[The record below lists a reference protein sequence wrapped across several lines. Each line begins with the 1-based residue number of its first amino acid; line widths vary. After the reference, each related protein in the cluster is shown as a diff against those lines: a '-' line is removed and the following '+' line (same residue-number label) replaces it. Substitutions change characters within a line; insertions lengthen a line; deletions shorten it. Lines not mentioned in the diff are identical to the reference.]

1 MRASQVKGEPVAP
14 LAGFKKFESPSIT
27 YTPFAPGG
35 VVDGS
40 VKAGCACLSTCVSV
54 PWVDWPSS
62 MLTQLHI
69 RTWRCAGEGV
79 KAGFASNFAKGLEK
93 GAQLV
98 IRVDGEVVVD
108 MCARVPCFQPL
119 CHS

>member
-1 MRASQVKGEPVAP
+1 MSSTEALKPAVRACLLAYSVP
-14 LAGFKKFESPSIT
+14 LA
-27 YTPFAPGG
+27 
-35 VVDGS
+35 
-40 VKAGCACLSTCVSV
+40 
-54 PWVDWPSS
+54 DWPSS

-69 RTWRCAGEGV
+69 RTWRCAGESV
-79 KAGFASNFAKGLEK
+79 KAAFAGNFAKGLEK

-108 MCARVPCFQPL
+108 MCARVPCDKPL